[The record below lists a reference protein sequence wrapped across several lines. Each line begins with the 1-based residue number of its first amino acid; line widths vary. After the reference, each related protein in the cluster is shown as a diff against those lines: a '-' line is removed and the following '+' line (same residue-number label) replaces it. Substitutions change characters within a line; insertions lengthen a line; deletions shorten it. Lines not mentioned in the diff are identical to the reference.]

1 MENPLVSVLMT
12 AYNREK
18 YVAEAIES
26 VLASSYQ
33 HFELIIVDDA
43 SKDNTA
49 KIANTYQRINTR
61 VRVYINEQNLGDYG
75 NRNLAASYAS
85 GQYIMH
91 VDSDDTIL
99 RDGIE
104 RCVNVMKQ
112 FPDSPFGMR
121 LYNKEVAPYEI
132 SSAAVIRHHF
142 FVEPLLGIG
151 PGATIIKRD
160 FFEAINR
167 YPVKYG
173 PANDRYFN
181 LKAACQGSMV
191 FLPFEFLRY
200 RLHEG
205 QEINN
210 QFSYLYNN
218 YLYLRDALNEL
229 PLPLM
234 KDEIRWLH
242 LKNKRRFLMNITR
255 YFTSTF
261 NLPKTLTVLKKTQF
275 GFKDMLQAILH

>member
-1 MENPLVSVLMT
+1 MEQPLVSVLMT

-18 YVAEAIES
+18 YIAEAIES
-26 VLASSYQ
+26 VLASTYQ
-33 HFELIIVDDA
+33 PFELIIVDDA
-43 SKDNTA
+43 SKDNTPL
-49 KIANTYQRINTR
+49 IAMSYQQSDAR
-61 VRVYINEQNLGDYG
+61 VKVYINEQNIGDYG
-75 NRNLAASYAS
+75 NRNRAASYAN
-85 GQYIMH
+85 GDYLMH
-91 VDSDDTIL
+91 VDSDDTIHK
-99 RDGIE
+99 DGIE
-104 RCVNVMKQ
+104 RCVHVMEQ
-112 FPDSPFGMR
+112 FPKSPFGMR

-142 FVEPLLGIG
+142 FMEPLLGIG
-151 PGATIIKRD
+151 PGATIIRRD

-210 QFSYLYNN
+210 QYSYLYNN
-218 YLYLRDALNEL
+218 YLYLKDALNEL
-229 PLPLM
+229 PLPLT

-242 LKNKRRFLMNITR
+242 LKNKRRFLVNITR
-255 YFTSTF
+255 YFFSTF
-261 NLPKTLTVLKKTQF
+261 NLPDTLAVLKKTQF
-275 GFKDMLQAILH
+275 GFKDMVQAIIH